1 MRKRKSSKNAVDRLG
16 GEGTKA
22 EILNQQFKPGDLTW
36 VEIHN
41 SSWWPAQVKHT
52 KKYYMLRFYVPSISF
67 FRVTVTNYYVDFH
80 AVKLPQF

>member
-52 KKYYMLRFYVPSISF
+52 KNILYVRVLCSEHFIFFVLLSPTIMLIFM
-67 FRVTVTNYYVDFH
+67 
-80 AVKLPQF
+80 L